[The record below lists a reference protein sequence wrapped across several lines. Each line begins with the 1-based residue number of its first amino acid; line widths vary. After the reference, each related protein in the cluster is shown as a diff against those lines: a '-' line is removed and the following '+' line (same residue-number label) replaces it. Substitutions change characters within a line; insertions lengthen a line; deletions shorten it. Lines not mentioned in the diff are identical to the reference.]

1 MPASLRR
8 FLLIAVALILVIG
21 FGGWNKPNARSQTSP
36 KLEVVTELSQA
47 PGNIAL
53 HSENRIFLSLHQFFQ
68 PEWRVVEA
76 FPNGELLPFPNK
88 AWSQGNSPHRVA
100 LDAVLGIQ
108 ADANDIVWML
118 DNGLRNGSTPKLVG
132 WDSQRDRLVKIIYLP
147 SPITPENAFVNDL
160 AIDANINYIYIA
172 DPAGGDNAALIVIN
186 TLTGMARRVLEG
198 HQSVVPEDVEL
209 VIDGE
214 PVQRQLPDGSVVK
227 PKVGVN
233 PIALDAAGEW
243 LYFGPMH
250 GTSMYRIRTA
260 DLRDTNLSEEQLAA
274 RVERYSDKP
283 ICDGIAMDAA
293 GNIYLGDLAENAI
306 GVITSDRTYK
316 ILFRD
321 DEQLSWIDAFSLGN
335 DDYEK
340 RRKLESPAS
349 FPAVMKS
356 DPCGFSRRQ
365 NQVNVLESRKAGEI
379 L

>member
-186 TLTGMARRVLEG
+186 TRTGMARRVLEG

>member
-186 TLTGMARRVLEG
+186 TRTGMARRVLEG

-250 GTSMYRIRTA
+250 GTSMYRIRTT